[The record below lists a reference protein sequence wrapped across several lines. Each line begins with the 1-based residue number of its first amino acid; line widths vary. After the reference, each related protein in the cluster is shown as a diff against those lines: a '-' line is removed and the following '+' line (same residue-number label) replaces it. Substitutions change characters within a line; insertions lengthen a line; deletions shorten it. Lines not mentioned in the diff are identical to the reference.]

1 MNNDKS
7 NMNNL
12 NSFLEECINDNSK
25 VNIFTIA
32 TYNEIKI
39 QTQKGYKIIVL
50 KDLELPPT
58 EHNIHISGVLDV
70 KTIKNILSVWYSKLT
85 RHDNG
90 LSSDYKDEDGMAL
103 TNLHI
108 TLNNNFYF
116 EDDLESADITENNI
130 MKACLELMVGFHDN
144 IDMTR
149 LVRDVEKNY
158 PHILSKPLR
167 AELQLKYSY
176 ER

>member
-58 EHNIHISGVLDV
+58 EHNIHISGV
-70 KTIKNILSVWYSKLT
+70 
-85 RHDNG
+85 
-90 LSSDYKDEDGMAL
+90 
-103 TNLHI
+103 
-108 TLNNNFYF
+108 FY
-116 EDDLESADITENNI
+116 
-130 MKACLELMVGFHDN
+130 
-144 IDMTR
+144 
-149 LVRDVEKNY
+149 
-158 PHILSKPLR
+158 
-167 AELQLKYSY
+167 
-176 ER
+176 